1 MCSLLVQ
8 LFVILSEE
16 CCLFQIRRLWFLRRV
31 LTCLQRKVKNYVC
44 RLVLLSGQIAD
55 GIATPIVGYFSD
67 KINTRIGKRTPWY
80 IFGTI
85 LVTICFLFLF
95 QECLLCEWF
104 GSNDSGLMMFYYI
117 FFPSVFNVGWAAVQV
132 AHMSLVPSLTLSRK
146 QRDSL
151 NTLRNN
157 KLSLRT
163 FFDRYGESLTLGF
176 YFCYFPPRGLQNPFF
191 LIPLPYTLIVI

>member
-1 MCSLLVQ
+1 
-8 LFVILSEE
+8 
-16 CCLFQIRRLWFLRRV
+16 
-31 LTCLQRKVKNYVC
+31 
-44 RLVLLSGQIAD
+44 LLSGQIAD

-151 NTLRNN
+151 NTLRNTFTY
-157 KLSLRT
+157 LSNL
-163 FFDRYGESLTLGF
+163 Y
-176 YFCYFPPRGLQNPFF
+176 F
-191 LIPLPYTLIVI
+191 LISAFLIFLFIKYIWGFSLKKKIIF